1 MEDDLGLSRWVHFY
15 HNSPYKRDSG
25 GVSTGG
31 EGDVMMKA
39 GTGVMC
45 FDKGRR
51 GYTQAIEMATR

>member
-1 MEDDLGLSRWVHFY
+1 MEDDLGLYWWVRFD
-15 HNSPYKRDSG
+15 HNSPYKRDVG

-45 FDKGRR
+45 FDNRRR
-51 GYTQAIEMATR
+51 GHTQVIEVD